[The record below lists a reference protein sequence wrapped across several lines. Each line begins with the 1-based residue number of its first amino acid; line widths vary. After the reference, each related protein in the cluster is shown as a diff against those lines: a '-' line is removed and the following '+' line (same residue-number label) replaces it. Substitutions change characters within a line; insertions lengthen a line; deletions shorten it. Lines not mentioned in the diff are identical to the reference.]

1 MVSKVWP
8 LSWLARFL
16 TFSNKN
22 ALGLWWS
29 IIFAISK
36 NKVPWIL
43 QSKPWALPRE
53 FFLLTPAR
61 LKGWHGNPASRTSW
75 LGIDFVSTSLIS
87 PANKWL
93 VWKLALYVSW
103 ANLSISLVKTQLPP
117 TDSKPFLKP
126 PIPAKR
132 SIKSNFFWT
141 IFNFSTWDSLIFL
154 LLNSYLIWHR
164 DL

>member
-8 LSWLARFL
+8 LSWLLRFF
-16 TFSNKN
+16 TFSKRN
-22 ALGLWWS
+22 ALGLWCS
-29 IIFAISK
+29 RILAISK

-43 QSKPWALPRE
+43 QSKPCDLPSE

-61 LKGWHGNPASRTSW
+61 LKGWHGNPASKTSC

-87 PANKWL
+87 PANL
-93 VWKLALYVSW
+93 CSVWKLALYVSW

-117 TDSKPFLKP
+117 IDSNPFLKP

-132 SIKSNFFWT
+132 SINSNLFWT
-141 IFNFSTWDSLIFL
+141 VFNFLTWDFWIFL
-154 LLNSYLIWHR
+154 LLNSY
-164 DL
+164 